1 MDLENRL
8 DKRNNTNRCPKRSDK
23 TNINADDA
31 YRSPD
36 TTKFAN
42 HKDVM
47 KTNQTPRVTT
57 DPTLYKNDHQARKE
71 PAEDQE
77 DYNNADE
84 CHLHGKS
91 YCNCNLLHRGSNKFV

>member
-23 TNINADDA
+23 TNTNAEDA
-31 YRSPD
+31 YLSPN
-36 TTKFAN
+36 TTKLVN

-47 KTNQTPRVTT
+47 KTNQTPRFTT
-57 DPTLYKNDHQARKE
+57 NPTLYKNDPQARKE
-71 PAEDQE
+71 PAESQE

-84 CHLHGKS
+84 CYLHGNL
-91 YCNCNLLHRGSNKFV
+91 YCNCNLLHRGSKFV